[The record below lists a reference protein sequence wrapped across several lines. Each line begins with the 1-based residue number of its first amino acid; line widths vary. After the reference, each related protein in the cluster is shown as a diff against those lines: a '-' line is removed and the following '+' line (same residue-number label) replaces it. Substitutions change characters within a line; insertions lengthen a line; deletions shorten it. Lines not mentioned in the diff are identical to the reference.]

1 MIYPEYF
8 DSVVFFMKKLICYCA
23 LLIFLTCSS
32 VYAIEPFVIEKI
44 QVEGL
49 QRVTAGAVF
58 VALPVKVGDEMN
70 DQYSAASIQALYATG
85 LFDDVQLRREGN
97 HLVISVIERP
107 TIASTTFYGNKK
119 IRDEIIEQAL
129 KLGGLSAGD
138 IYNPE
143 DVDSF
148 ISEMRQGY
156 VEVGHFSVEVTTTV
170 EPLER
175 NRVNLSFNI
184 FESKVAL
191 IKEIRIVGNE
201 KVSGDDIRDVMKVTT
216 KKTLGILNR
225 NNRYNRAKLRA
236 DLESIVSHYHN
247 LGYLNFE
254 ILSSRSFIAEDRQ
267 SILVVI
273 SMSEGSQFKFGK
285 VQVRSSD
292 DVIPQERLDTLV
304 EEQPGDLYSF
314 EQVSQTRSKISS
326 EFANQGFARTQVDPL
341 PTVHDDEQ
349 VIDVNYVVK
358 PGKLTYVRRITFT
371 GNTVTDDEVLRR
383 EMRIYEGG
391 VYSAEQI
398 QQSRSRLGRLGI
410 FTNVNVRIEDVPGV
424 EDQIDI
430 FVEVEESLTGSVLF
444 GVGYSETDKA
454 SFSFNISQRNLF
466 GTGKQISI
474 DTNLGKVEKVLSVD
488 YTNPYY
494 TLDGVSRGFNF
505 QYQDTDTSESDTSS
519 IYDLGLTG
527 LGVDYLFPVSE
538 EGSFGVGLSA
548 QQFKLKAD
556 VGTTTGDYFIRDY
569 AEDNPKGT
577 SGTILFSYRKD
588 TRNRALFASSGRD
601 LSLSTEISA
610 GDLDYY
616 ILRARYA
623 HFFPL
628 SEAITLKLSG
638 RLDYG
643 DDSMPFFR
651 NFYMSGSAAMRG
663 FDSGSLGAK
672 EVCRELNTDTSPMSP
687 MYVYRECSDPRSVG
701 GNLRVLGRAEL
712 YLPFFG
718 TKDSDDKRFSLFFD
732 MGNTFINSNSEYAKI
747 GRNKG
752 AHEKPSFSNL
762 RASSGLAFEWLSPI
776 GPFGINY
783 GLPVKKKTGDKL
795 DRFQITLGY
804 FQN

>member
-1 MIYPEYF
+1 MTYPVFF
-8 DSVVFFMKKLICYCA
+8 DFAVLFMKKLIRYFA
-23 LLIFLTCSS
+23 LLILLTCTS
-32 VYAIEPFVIEKI
+32 VHAIEPFVIENI
-44 QVEGL
+44 RVEGL

-58 VALPVKVGDEMN
+58 IALPVRVGDELN
-70 DQYSAASIQALYATG
+70 DQHSAASIQALYATG

-119 IRDEIIEQAL
+119 ISDEIIEQAFN
-129 KLGGLSAGD
+129 LGGLSAGD
-138 IYNPE
+138 IYNPD

-148 ISEMRQGY
+148 ISELRQAY
-156 VEVGHFSVEVTTTV
+156 VEVGHFAVEITTSV

-175 NRVNLSFNI
+175 NRVNLSFSI

-201 KVSGDDIRDVMKVTT
+201 KVSDDDIRDIMKVTT
-216 KKTLGILNR
+216 KKTFGFLNR
-225 NNRYNRAKLRA
+225 NNRYNREKLRA

-247 LGYLNFE
+247 LGHLNFE

-273 SMSEGSQFKFGK
+273 SMSEGSPFKFGE

-292 DVIPQERLDTLV
+292 DVIPQERLDMLV
-304 EEQPGDLYSF
+304 EERPGDLYSF
-314 EQVSQTRSKISS
+314 EQVNQTRSRISS

-341 PTVHDDEQ
+341 PTIHDDEQ

-391 VYSAEQI
+391 VYSAQQI
-398 QQSRSRLGRLGI
+398 QQSRNRLGRLGI
-410 FTNVNVRIEDVPGV
+410 LTNVDVRIEAVPGV

-444 GVGYSETDKA
+444 GIGYSEADKA
-454 SFSFNISQRNLF
+454 LLSFNISQRNLF

-474 DTNLGKVEKVLSVD
+474 DTNYSKINKVLSVD

-494 TLDGVSRGFNF
+494 TLDGVSRGFNL
-505 QYQDTDTSESDTSS
+505 QYQDTDTSESDTTS
-519 IYDLGLTG
+519 IYNLGLTG

-538 EGSFGVGLSA
+538 EGLFGVSVSA
-548 QQFKLKAD
+548 QQFKLSAI
-556 VGTTTGDYFIRDY
+556 GTTEDYFVRDY
-569 AEDNPKGT
+569 IEDNPKGT
-577 SGTILFSYRKD
+577 SGIILLSYRKD
-588 TRNRALFASSGRD
+588 TRNRALFASSGSD
-601 LSLSTEISA
+601 YSLSTEFSA
-610 GDLDYY
+610 GDLEFY

-623 HFFPL
+623 RFFPL
-628 SEAITLKLSG
+628 GQSTTLRLSSQ
-638 RLDYG
+638 LDYG

-651 NFYMSGSAAMRG
+651 NFYMSGSSTMRG
-663 FDSGSLGAK
+663 FDSGSLGA
-672 EVCRELNTDTSPMSP
+672 REICSTSMNGTVEYLACDNS
-687 MYVYRECSDPRSVG
+687 RSLG
-701 GNLRVLGRAEL
+701 GNLRILGRAEL
-712 YLPFFG
+712 YLPFLG
-718 TKDSDDKRFSLFFD
+718 TKDSDDKRFSVFLD

-747 GRNKG
+747 GRDIG
-752 AHEKPSFSNL
+752 AHEAPSFSNL
-762 RASSGLAFEWLSPI
+762 RASTGLAFEWLSPI
-776 GPFGINY
+776 GPFGISF
-783 GLPVKKKTGDKL
+783 GVPIKKKDGDRL

>member
-1 MIYPEYF
+1 MTCPEYF
-8 DSVVFFMKKLICYCA
+8 DSVVLFMKKLIRYCA
-23 LLIFLTCSS
+23 LLILLTCSS
-32 VYAIEPFVIEKI
+32 VYGIESFVIENI
-44 QVEGL
+44 RVEGL

-58 VALPVKVGDEMN
+58 VALPVRVGDELN
-70 DQYSAASIQALYATG
+70 DQHSAASIQALYATG

-119 IRDEIIEQAL
+119 ISDEIIEQAL

-138 IYNPE
+138 IYNPD

-148 ISEMRQGY
+148 ISELRQAY
-156 VEVGHFSVEVTTTV
+156 VEVGHFAVDVTTSV

-175 NRVNLSFNI
+175 NRVNLSFSI
-184 FESKVAL
+184 FEGKAAL

-201 KVSGDDIRDVMKVTT
+201 KISDDDIRDIMKVTT
-216 KKTLGILNR
+216 KKTFGFLNR

-247 LGYLNFE
+247 LGHLDFE

-273 SMSEGSQFKFGK
+273 SMSEGSPFKFGE

-292 DVIPQERLDTLV
+292 DVIPQERLDMLV
-304 EEQPGDLYSF
+304 EERPGDLYSF
-314 EQVSQTRSKISS
+314 EQVSQTRSRISS

-341 PTVHDDEQ
+341 PTIHDDEQ

-383 EMRIYEGG
+383 EMRIYESG
-391 VYSAEQI
+391 VYSAQQI
-398 QQSRSRLGRLGI
+398 QQSRNRLGRLGI
-410 FTNVNVRIEDVPGV
+410 FTNVDVRVEAVPGV

-430 FVEVEESLTGSVLF
+430 FVEVEEGLTGSVLF
-444 GVGYSETDKA
+444 GVGYSDADKA
-454 SFSFNISQRNLF
+454 LLSFNISQRNLF

-474 DTNLGKVEKVLSVD
+474 DTNYSKINKELSVD

-494 TLDGVSRGFNF
+494 TLDGVSRGFNL
-505 QYQDTDTSESDTSS
+505 QYQDTDTSESDTTL

-538 EGSFGVGLSA
+538 EGSFGVSASA
-548 QQFKLKAD
+548 QQFKLSAI
-556 VGTTTGDYFIRDY
+556 GTTEDYFVRDY
-569 AEDNPKGT
+569 IEDNPKGT
-577 SGTILFSYRKD
+577 SGIILLSYRKD
-588 TRNRALFASSGRD
+588 TRNRALFASSGSD
-601 LSLSTEISA
+601 YSLSTEFSA
-610 GDLDYY
+610 GDLEYY

-623 HFFPL
+623 RFFPL
-628 SEAITLKLSG
+628 GQSTTLRLSSQ
-638 RLDYG
+638 LDYG

-651 NFYMSGSAAMRG
+651 NFYMSGSSTMRG
-663 FDSGSLGAK
+663 FDSGSLGA
-672 EVCRELNTDTSPMSP
+672 REICSTSMNGTVEYLACDNS
-687 MYVYRECSDPRSVG
+687 RSLG
-701 GNLRVLGRAEL
+701 GNLRILGRAEL
-712 YLPFFG
+712 YLPFLG
-718 TKDSDDKRFSLFFD
+718 TKDSDDKRFSVFLD

-747 GRNKG
+747 GRNIG
-752 AHEKPSFSNL
+752 AHEAPSFSNL
-762 RASSGLAFEWLSPI
+762 RASTGLAFEWLSPI
-776 GPFGINY
+776 GPFGISF
-783 GLPVKKKTGDKL
+783 GVPIKKKDGDRL

>member
-1 MIYPEYF
+1 MTCPVYF
-8 DSVVFFMKKLICYCA
+8 DSVVLFMKKLIRYCA
-23 LLIFLTCSS
+23 LLILLTFSS
-32 VYAIEPFVIEKI
+32 VHAIESFVIEKI

-58 VALPVKVGDEMN
+58 VALPVRVGDEMN
-70 DQYSAASIQALYATG
+70 DQQSAASIQALYATG
-85 LFDDVQLRREGN
+85 LFDDVQLGREGN
-97 HLVISVIERP
+97 QLVISVIERP

-119 IRDEIIEQAL
+119 IRDEIIEQVL

-138 IYNPE
+138 IYNPA

-148 ISEMRQGY
+148 ISEMRQAY
-156 VEVGHFSVEVTTTV
+156 VEVGHFSLEVTTTV

-175 NRVNLSFNI
+175 NRVNLAFNI
-184 FESKVAL
+184 FEGKVAL

-201 KVSGDDIRDVMKVTT
+201 MISDDDIRDIMKVTT
-216 KKTLGILNR
+216 KKTFGFLNR

-247 LGYLNFE
+247 LGHLNFE

-267 SILVVI
+267 NILVVI
-273 SMSEGSQFKFGK
+273 SMSEGSPFKFGE

-292 DVIPQERLDTLV
+292 DVIPQERLDMLV
-304 EEQPGDLYSF
+304 EERPGDLYSF
-314 EQVSQTRSKISS
+314 EKVSQTRSRISS

-341 PTVHDDEQ
+341 PTIHDDEQ

-371 GNTVTDDEVLRR
+371 GNTITDDEVLRR

-391 VYSAEQI
+391 VYSAQQI
-398 QQSRSRLGRLGI
+398 QQSRNRLGRLGI
-410 FTNVNVRIEDVPGV
+410 FTNVDVRIEAVPGV

-444 GVGYSETDKA
+444 GVGYSEADKA
-454 SFSFNISQRNLF
+454 LLSFNISQRNLF

-474 DTNLGKVEKVLSVD
+474 DTNYSKVNKALSVD

-505 QYQDTDTSESDTSS
+505 QYHDTDTAESDTTS

-527 LGVDYLFPVSE
+527 LGMDYLFPISE
-538 EGSFGVGLSA
+538 EGSFGLSLSA
-548 QQFKLKAD
+548 EQFKLKISED
-556 VGTTTGDYFIRDY
+556 NLGDYFIRNY
-569 AEDNPKGT
+569 AADNPKGT
-577 SGTILFSYRKD
+577 SGNILLSYRKD
-588 TRNRALFASSGRD
+588 TRNRALFVSSGSEF
-601 LSLSTEISA
+601 LLSTEFSA
-610 GDLDYY
+610 GDLEYY
-616 ILRARYA
+616 ILGARYA
-623 HFFPL
+623 RFFPL
-628 SEAITLKLSG
+628 GQSMTLRLSSQ
-638 RLDYG
+638 LDYG

-651 NFYMSGSAAMRG
+651 NFHMSGSSTMRG
-663 FDSGSLGAK
+663 FDSGSLGAR
-672 EVCRELNTDTSPMSP
+672 EICSELNSMND
-687 MYVYRECSDPRSVG
+687 REYSVCNNSRSLG
-701 GNLRVLGRAEL
+701 GNLRILGRAEL
-712 YLPFFG
+712 YLPFLG
-718 TKDSDDKRFSLFFD
+718 TKDSDDKRFSVFLD

-747 GRNKG
+747 GRNIG
-752 AHEKPSFSNL
+752 AHEAVSFSNL
-762 RASSGLAFEWLSPI
+762 RASTGLAFEWLSPV
-776 GPFGINY
+776 GPFGISY
-783 GLPVKKKTGDKL
+783 GLPIKKKDGDRL

>member
-1 MIYPEYF
+1 MTYPEYF
-8 DSVVFFMKKLICYCA
+8 DSVVFFMKKLICYYA
-23 LLIFLTCSS
+23 VLILLACSS
-32 VYAIEPFVIEKI
+32 VYAIESFVIEEI

-70 DQYSAASIQALYATG
+70 DQHSAASIQALYATG

-97 HLVISVIERP
+97 HLVISVVERP

-119 IRDEIIEQAL
+119 IPSEIIEQNL
-129 KLGGLSAGD
+129 KFGGLSAGG

-143 DVDSF
+143 NVDSF
-148 ISEMRQGY
+148 ISEIRQAY
-156 VEVGHFSVEVTTTV
+156 VEIGHFSVEITTTV

-175 NRVNLSFNI
+175 NRVNLAFNI
-184 FESKVAL
+184 FEGKIAL

-201 KVSGDDIRDVMKVTT
+201 KVSDKDIRDIMKVST
-216 KKTLGILNR
+216 KKTFGFLNR

-247 LGYLNFE
+247 LGHLNFE
-254 ILSSRSFIAEDRQ
+254 ILSSRSFIAEDRK

-273 SMSEGSQFKFGK
+273 SMSEGSPFKFGE

-292 DVIPQERLDTLV
+292 DVIPQEQLDMLV
-304 EEQPGDLYSF
+304 EERPGDLYSF
-314 EQVSQTRSKISS
+314 DQVSQTRSRISS
-326 EFANQGFARTQVDPL
+326 EFANKGFARTQVDPL
-341 PTVHDDEQ
+341 PTIHEDEQ

-391 VYSAEQI
+391 VYSAQQI
-398 QQSRSRLGRLGI
+398 QQSRNRLGRLGI
-410 FTNVNVRIEDVPGV
+410 FTNIDLRTEPVPGV

-430 FVEVEESLTGSVLF
+430 FVEVEEGLTGSILF
-444 GVGYSETDKA
+444 GVGYSEADQVLLNV
-454 SFSFNISQRNLF
+454 NISQRNLF
-466 GTGKQISI
+466 GTGKQVSI
-474 DTNLGKVEKVLSVD
+474 DTNYSKIEKFLSID

-505 QYQDTDTSESDTSS
+505 QYRDTDTAESGTIS

-527 LGVDYLFPVSE
+527 LGMNYQFPISE
-538 EGSFGVGLSA
+538 EGSLGISLSA
-548 QQFKLKAD
+548 EQFKLKISRNFLR
-556 VGTTTGDYFIRDY
+556 DYFIRNFV
-569 AEDNPKGT
+569 ADNPKGT
-577 SGTILFSYRKD
+577 SGKILLSYRRD
-588 TRNRALFASSGRD
+588 TRNRAIFVSSGSD
-601 LSLSTEISA
+601 FSLSTEFST
-610 GDLDYY
+610 GGLDYY
-616 ILRARYA
+616 IFRARYA

-628 SEAITLKLSG
+628 GQATTLKLSS

-651 NFYMSGSAAMRG
+651 NFYMLGSAAIRG

-672 EVCRELNTDTSPMSP
+672 EICSTSSN
-687 MYVYRECSDPRSVG
+687 MYVLCNSSRSLG
-701 GNLRVLGRAEL
+701 GNLRLLNRAEL

-718 TKDSDDKRFSLFFD
+718 TKDSDDKRFSVFLD
-732 MGNTFINSNSEYAKI
+732 LGNTFINSNSEYSKI
-747 GRNKG
+747 GRNLG
-752 AHEKPSFSNL
+752 AHEAPSFGNL
-762 RASSGLAFEWLSPI
+762 RASTGLAFEWLSPI
-776 GPFGINY
+776 GPFGMSF
-783 GLPVKKKTGDKL
+783 GLPIKKKDGDKL

-804 FQN
+804 FQ